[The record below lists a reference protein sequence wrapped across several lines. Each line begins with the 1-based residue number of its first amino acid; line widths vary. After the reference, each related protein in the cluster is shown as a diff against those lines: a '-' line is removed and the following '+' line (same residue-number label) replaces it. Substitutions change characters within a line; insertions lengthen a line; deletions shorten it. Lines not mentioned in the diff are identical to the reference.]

1 MDNDIKLIESLRSQ
15 LHRHNHNYYVLNAPE
30 ISDREY
36 DTLLERL
43 EQLEAE
49 HPESYDPNSPTL
61 RVGSDISE
69 GFSQV
74 DHIYPM
80 LSLANTYSIDDVDEW
95 FARIRDALYGQQF
108 AIIGELKFDGTGI
121 SLVYE
126 HGHLVR
132 AVTRGDGTHGDDVTA
147 NARTIRSI
155 PLELQG
161 DDYPDFFEIRGEI
174 VLPFANFE
182 VINNERLA
190 KGEAPF
196 ANPRNAAAG
205 TLKLLNPAEVSRRN
219 LDAYFYY
226 LLGDNLPYDN
236 HYDNMQAARRWG
248 FKISGA
254 MAKMST
260 LEEVDR
266 FIAHWDSER
275 KQLPVATDGLVF
287 KVDSLRQQLNLGFTA
302 KSPRWAVAYKFA
314 AERVATPLRF
324 VSFDVGRSGTI
335 TPVANLEP
343 VLLSGTMVKRA
354 SMHNADIMKALDI
367 RHGDTLYV
375 EKGGEIIPKITGV
388 VLEARKAEAAPVEL
402 VTSCPAAHN

>member
-174 VLPFANFE
+174 VLP
-182 VINNERLA
+182 
-190 KGEAPF
+190 
-196 ANPRNAAAG
+196 
-205 TLKLLNPAEVSRRN
+205 S
-219 LDAYFYY
+219 
-226 LLGDNLPYDN
+226 
-236 HYDNMQAARRWG
+236 
-248 FKISGA
+248 
-254 MAKMST
+254 
-260 LEEVDR
+260 
-266 FIAHWDSER
+266 
-275 KQLPVATDGLVF
+275 
-287 KVDSLRQQLNLGFTA
+287 
-302 KSPRWAVAYKFA
+302 
-314 AERVATPLRF
+314 
-324 VSFDVGRSGTI
+324 
-335 TPVANLEP
+335 
-343 VLLSGTMVKRA
+343 
-354 SMHNADIMKALDI
+354 
-367 RHGDTLYV
+367 
-375 EKGGEIIPKITGV
+375 
-388 VLEARKAEAAPVEL
+388 
-402 VTSCPAAHN
+402 